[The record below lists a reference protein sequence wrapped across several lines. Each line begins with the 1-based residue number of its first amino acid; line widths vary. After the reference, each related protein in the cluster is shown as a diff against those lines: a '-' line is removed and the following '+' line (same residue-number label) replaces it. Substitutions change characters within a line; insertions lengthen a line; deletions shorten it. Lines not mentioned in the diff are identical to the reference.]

1 MSKKVKKSFY
11 KKFWVWIIAIII
23 IGGVIGSNGS
33 KKTRTTSNNSSTKKE
48 AKKEDTRK
56 ITYEKFSKV
65 EMGSTYEE
73 VKIC

>member
-1 MSKKVKKSFY
+1 MSKKAKKPFY
-11 KKFWVWIIAIII
+11 KKFWIWIIAIII

-33 KKTRTTSNNSSTKKE
+33 KKTGNTSNNSSTKKE

-65 EMGSTYEE
+65 KMGSTYED